1 MKTNAKKKKLDK
13 RTFAV
18 RVVCLILAGLMVL
31 GGAAYAISVII
42 G

>member
-1 MKTNAKKKKLDK
+1 MDNKKKKVDK

-18 RVVCLILAGLMVL
+18 RVVCLILAGLMVA
-31 GGAAYAISVII
+31 GGLTYAVWWLI